1 MHKSA
6 IIARGRTPVLL
17 TRILPLLLPPLFI
30 LLREF
35 EYLQRKIF
43 ELLE

>member
-17 TRILPLLLPPLFI
+17 TRILLLFLPFLFL